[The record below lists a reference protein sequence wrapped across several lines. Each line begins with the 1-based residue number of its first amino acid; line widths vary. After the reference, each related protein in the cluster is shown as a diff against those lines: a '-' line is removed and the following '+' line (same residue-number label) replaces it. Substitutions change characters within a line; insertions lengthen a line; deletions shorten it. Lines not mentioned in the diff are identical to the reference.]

1 MAREKRA
8 SDEVY
13 NARRRIRRAARAAE
27 KKGETERARQLRLLA
42 ESTYIGRG
50 VGASV
55 ERAARAAVAAL
66 KRIPRTKEERREERE
81 RKSAVKQ
88 RRERFAKLISVLRGI
103 GRGAGGGVTPRGAA
117 RNLAKVYVDRDNKLF
132 AHELNL
138 ASSDMPSSIDRPD
151 LSGRSQARIFWM
163 STRKLWIDAKPD
175 KRYEAILKGMHADS
189 LREAFNLVLKY
200 NKKAVA
206 SAEKAEKEVRDTL
219 AEMGD
224 ERGDEPVSIGSPPE
238 FAYFV
243 RDITARF
250 NLLR

>member
-1 MAREKRA
+1 MARQKRE

-50 VGASV
+50 VGKSV
-55 ERAARAAVAAL
+55 ERAAVAAIAAL
-66 KRIPRTKEERREERE
+66 KRIPQTKEEKRAEKE

-88 RRERFAKLISVLRGI
+88 RRKRLAKLIGVLRGI
-103 GRGAGGGVTPRGAA
+103 GRGAGGGATPRGAA
-117 RNLAKVYVDRDNKLF
+117 RNLAKVYVDRDNRLF

-138 ASSDMPSSIDRPD
+138 ASADMPSSLDRPD
-151 LSGRSQARIFWM
+151 LSGKSQARIFWM
-163 STRKLWIDAKPD
+163 STRKLWIDAKPE
-175 KRYEAILKGMHADS
+175 KRYEAVLKGMHADS
-189 LREAFNLVLKY
+189 LRGAFELVLKY
-200 NKKAVA
+200 NKRAVE
-206 SAEKAEKEVRDTL
+206 SAERAEREVRDTL
-219 AEMGD
+219 ADMGD

>member
-1 MAREKRA
+1 MARQKRA

-13 NARRRIRRAARAAE
+13 NARRRIRRAAHAAE

-55 ERAARAAVAAL
+55 ERAARAAAAAL
-66 KRIPRTKEERREERE
+66 KRMPRTKEERREEH
-81 RKSAVKQ
+81 KSAVKQ

-117 RNLAKVYVDRDNKLF
+117 RNLAKVYVDRDNQLF

-138 ASSDMPSSIDRPD
+138 ASADMPSSIDRPD

-163 STRKLWIDAKPD
+163 STRKLWIDAKPE

-206 SAEKAEKEVRDTL
+206 SAEKAEREVRDTL